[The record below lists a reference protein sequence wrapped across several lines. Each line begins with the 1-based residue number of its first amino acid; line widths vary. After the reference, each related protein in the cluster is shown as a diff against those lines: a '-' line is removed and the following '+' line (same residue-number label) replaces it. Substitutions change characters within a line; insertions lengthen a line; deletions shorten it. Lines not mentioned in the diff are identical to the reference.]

1 MCLGLVACGD
11 GDPED
16 GGVDAASVVDAGAAD
31 GGEMDADLDAGGM
44 DGAVLDGAVLDAA
57 VLDAAVLDGAVLDG
71 AVLDGAVADGAV
83 LDGAPADGSAVDAGG
98 MDAAP
103 ADAGFDAGGVDAGF
117 DGGVDAGAA
126 VTCTEPGLTT
136 ETIRD
141 TASSGTPDTYF
152 RSVRPGDPF
161 CAEITGGGSGTWS
174 VVVSNGTSSGV
185 YCTGVSRCTI
195 RVPAATPTLLVTAVT
210 TGIGA
215 YTLTIRRIP
224 P

>member
-1 MCLGLVACGD
+1 MCLGLAACGD

-16 GGVDAASVVDAGAAD
+16 GGIDAASAVDAGSADGGVVDAG
-31 GGEMDADLDAGGM
+31 LDAGGM
-44 DGAVLDGAVLDAA
+44 
-57 VLDAAVLDGAVLDG
+57 DAAVLDGAVLDG
-71 AVLDGAVADGAV
+71 AVLDGAV
-83 LDGAPADGSAVDAGG
+83 LDGTFVDGSASDAAVDGGG

-136 ETIRD
+136 ETISD